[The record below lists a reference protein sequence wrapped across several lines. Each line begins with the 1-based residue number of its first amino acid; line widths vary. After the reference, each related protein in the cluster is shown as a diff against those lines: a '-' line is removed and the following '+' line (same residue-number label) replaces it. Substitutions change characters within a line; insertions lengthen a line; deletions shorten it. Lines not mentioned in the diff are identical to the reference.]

1 MITITCK
8 LSPSEL
14 HKAMQVMARNNRSLL
29 LTTFLGYMQI
39 IIGFV
44 LLAKGWISL
53 HILSTSG
60 IFFITTGFLFAFVP
74 SIITRLKVNQLLQT
88 DNAFT
93 EKIIYYFSPEGY
105 EAKAQTYRLNGGW
118 KNIFQIKE
126 AGGFLFIYLN
136 KKTAMIISKSSF
148 SPGQFS
154 DFKNIIKGEQGLSY
168 GFAKDKK

>member
-39 IIGFV
+39 VIGVV
-44 LLAKGWISL
+44 LLAKGWIPL

-60 IFFITTGFLFAFVP
+60 IFFITTGFLFAFAP

-93 EKIIYYFSPEGY
+93 EEIIYNFSPRGY
-105 EAKAQTYRLNGGW
+105 EANAETYKLNGDW

-126 AGGFLFIYLN
+126 SGGFLFIYVN
-136 KKTAMIISKSSF
+136 KKTAMMISKKSF
-148 SPGQFS
+148 TPQQFS
-154 DFKNIIKGEQGLSY
+154 DFKNIIKNEEGLSY
-168 GFAKDKK
+168 RFIKDKK